1 LEKLNWLNKGL
12 NWKENKVW
20 KSIWPKLK
28 ELISLGDVIEYW
40 VGLLNANKGLI
51 GEVPI
56 LKNQLG

>member
-1 LEKLNWLNKGL
+1 LEKLNLLNKEL

-28 ELISLGDVIEYW
+28 ELISLGDVIEHW
-40 VGLLNANKGLI
+40 VGLINANRGLI

-56 LKNQLG
+56 FKNQLG